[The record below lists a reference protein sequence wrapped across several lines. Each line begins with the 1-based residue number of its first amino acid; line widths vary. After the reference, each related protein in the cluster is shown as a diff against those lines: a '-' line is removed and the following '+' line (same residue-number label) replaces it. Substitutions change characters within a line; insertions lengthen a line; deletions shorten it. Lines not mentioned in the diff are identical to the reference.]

1 MTRRRGPRGCQR
13 RARGATIANLLLASV
28 TPSTL
33 AEKLLAPPTG
43 SGPPPVDGPLTEPAT
58 ETNTAVSNGE
68 TRVTSTAPL
77 AEKYDGGAQNEHS
90 PPEPAAEAER
100 LEAPRFQVTPGIE
113 VTPALSG
120 PTGTV

>member
-1 MTRRRGPRGCQR
+1 M
-13 RARGATIANLLLASV
+13 LASV

-33 AEKLLAPPTG
+33 AEKLLAPPIG
-43 SGPPPVDGPLTEPAT
+43 SGPPPVGGPLTEPVT
-58 ETNTAVSNGE
+58 ETNTAVSNGD

-77 AEKYDGGAQNEHS
+77 AEKYEGGVQNEQS

-120 PTGTV
+120 PTGTAWFHPACVQQL